1 MSGRH
6 IRSGD
11 LRKNSIRKFALG
23 RKRYIRADAATAE
36 WALQFPYAIA
46 GHPALIAYRLLLQ
59 EPAVKLEAPR
69 HG

>member
-11 LRKNSIRKFALG
+11 LRKNSIRKFAPA
-23 RKRYIRADAATAE
+23 RKQYIRAEAATAE
-36 WALQFPYAIA
+36 WALQFPYAVT

-59 EPAVKLEAPR
+59 EPTVKLEAPR